1 MTNNVMNLNLRGLFH
16 AKVLHLFLKRMQKQI
31 IHQSKREPKRIGKL
45 GMKSLFSV
53 QVVEQTISGM
63 TTTNEIMEVVQ

>member
-1 MTNNVMNLNLRGLFH
+1 
-16 AKVLHLFLKRMQKQI
+16 MQKQI

-63 TTTNEIMEVVQ
+63 TTINEIMEVVQGTL